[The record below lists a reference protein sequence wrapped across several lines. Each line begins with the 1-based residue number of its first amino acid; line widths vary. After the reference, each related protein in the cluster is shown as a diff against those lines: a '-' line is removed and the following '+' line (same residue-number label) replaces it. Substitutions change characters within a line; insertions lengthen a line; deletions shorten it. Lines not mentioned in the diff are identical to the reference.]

1 MSRIAIVTGAN
12 KGIGLETCRAL
23 VKSGQFAHVYL
34 TSRNT
39 DLGHA
44 AVKNIQESTP
54 NSVKYHQLD
63 IACEKSISTFRD
75 YIKENH
81 QGFDVLGEK
90 HDFYRS
96 IKSIQFK
103 MLVSPSKTRLLS
115 PSISKLKKRSKLI
128 FGAL

>member
-75 YIKENH
+75 FIKENH
-81 QGFDVLGEK
+81 QGFDVLGRE
-90 HDFYRS
+90 
-96 IKSIQFK
+96 
-103 MLVSPSKTRLLS
+103 T
-115 PSISKLKKRSKLI
+115 
-128 FGAL
+128 